1 MNLLNKNYEN
11 IVKTLKSGSVY
22 GNKTVESI
30 QNAGFP
36 DLSMKFVVD
45 MKQKFNL
52 ALKSGKLD
60 EAKEAAEKLKDKV
73 YFDKL
78 AEKAMIMGKLDIA
91 EFCYVKSN
99 NIDKLI
105 FFYTITGRQD
115 KLKKV
120 TLVLKQ
126 TGDNSRRFLNA
137 IYTCNNEEKINVLK
151 ETGHST
157 LALLVAKLN
166 NRNDIANQ
174 ITESN
179 KKSGRN
185 IKINEND
192 FNEIKSN
199 MNLLTPLKPVVN
211 IQNKEYHSNWSSVI
225 EVKKA
230 NQQAAI
236 DNILNQDE
244 INQEGDVFSQI
255 VNNNEEEEKKESK
268 EKEEV
273 KSEKNKISKKWG
285 DEDED
290 EDDEE
295 IKKMLE
301 EAKQKEIANN
311 ANLTQKDEDII
322 ARQNKSMVPGIQVAL
337 GNFKLAFNYLRSQL
351 GIRENYES
359 LRQIVKDIY
368 LSSYSQFKIM
378 PFLSPIEFN
387 LRNQNSKTLG
397 KVLPQNGVTMLK
409 LKNMLNKG
417 YECISNFEMQEA
429 VKVFRDILK
438 YVIFFVA
445 TNEDEEK
452 EIKNIISICT
462 EYIYLAKISLLAD
475 EMKEKDK
482 VKYCELICLMSVCK
496 LELDEHKFLIY
507 KKAKYCCKNIKNFI
521 TALFFIKKMSPF
533 EQTLGSAFKK
543 EFNKIK
549 EEIDLFQKIGTN
561 KHQLN
566 FDTNENLPCIKEF
579 YSASELKRVGV
590 SEKILKCPLC
600 NSVEFISA
608 KGKICDTCN
617 LSTLGEEVIGF
628 KVLEK

>member
-1 MNLLNKNYEN
+1 
-11 IVKTLKSGSVY
+11 
-22 GNKTVESI
+22 
-30 QNAGFP
+30 
-36 DLSMKFVVD
+36 
-45 MKQKFNL
+45 
-52 ALKSGKLD
+52 
-60 EAKEAAEKLKDKV
+60 
-73 YFDKL
+73 
-78 AEKAMIMGKLDIA
+78 
-91 EFCYVKSN
+91 
-99 NIDKLI
+99 
-105 FFYTITGRQD
+105 
-115 KLKKV
+115 
-120 TLVLKQ
+120 
-126 TGDNSRRFLNA
+126 
-137 IYTCNNEEKINVLK
+137 
-151 ETGHST
+151 
-157 LALLVAKLN
+157 
-166 NRNDIANQ
+166 
-174 ITESN
+174 
-179 KKSGRN
+179 
-185 IKINEND
+185 
-192 FNEIKSN
+192 

-311 ANLTQKDEDII
+311 ANLTQKDDDII

-387 LRNQNSKTLG
+387 LRNQNSKNLG

-482 VKYCELICLMSVCK
+482 VKYCELICLMSACK

-600 NSVEFISA
+600 NSVEFITA